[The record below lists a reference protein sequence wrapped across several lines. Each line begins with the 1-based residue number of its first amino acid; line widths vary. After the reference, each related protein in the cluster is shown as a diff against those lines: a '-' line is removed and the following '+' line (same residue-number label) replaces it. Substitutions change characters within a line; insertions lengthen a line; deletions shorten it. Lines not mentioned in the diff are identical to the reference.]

1 MRILDRYIIKAFVF
15 NYLLAVVVLVGMAI
29 LLDLIVNLDSF
40 SKSASAA
47 AAATQADHTSAAS
60 AIWNIVDYYS
70 YQSLVMF
77 QTVSGAIPLLAAG
90 FTMVRMTRHRELTA
104 MLASGVSLLRVAV
117 PVVFVSLAFGAL
129 SWVNQEYIISQP
141 FIVEKLLRRHD
152 EVNVPVNKIQ
162 PIYFVQDPRDNSL
175 LVASDYDGDK
185 KEMTGVLIV
194 QRDDNGSPIGHIAA
208 DTATWEQPP
217 NDVNEAWKLHG
228 VIQSEDRLDA
238 DPAKRFVGKVNEQ
251 WYQTGLTPQ
260 QLDLMFRKKAV
271 DFLSTAQVR
280 ELAAN
285 SPPANQPLLYKV
297 MDLRVTQLLMN
308 IIMLLIGIPFLLTR
322 EPDRLVKSMFYCT
335 VVSGIVFVATFVM
348 FQMAGT
354 KLDPLLAAWLPVLI
368 FGPLAVMLLGTIKT

>member
-1 MRILDRYIIKAFVF
+1 MRILDRYIVRAFVF
-15 NYLLAVVVLVGMAI
+15 NYLLALVVLVGMAI

-40 SKSASAA
+40 SKSATA
-47 AAATQADHTSAAS
+47 AAATQAAHTSATS
-60 AIWNIVDYYS
+60 AIWNIIDYYS

-104 MLASGVSLLRVAV
+104 MLASGVSLLRVAM
-117 PVVFVSLAFGAL
+117 PVIFVSVAFGAL

-141 FIVEKLLRRHD
+141 FVVQKLLRRHD
-152 EVNVPVNKIQ
+152 EVNVPVNKTQ

-175 LVASDYDGDK
+175 LVAADYDSKK
-185 KEMTGVLIV
+185 KEMKDVLIV
-194 QRDDNGSPIGHIAA
+194 QRDANGSPIGHIAA
-208 DTATWEQPP
+208 DSATWEQQP

-228 VIQSEDRLDA
+228 VLQREERLDT
-238 DPAKRFVGKVNEQ
+238 DPAKRFVGKVKEQ

-260 QLDLMFRKKAV
+260 QLDLMFRKKAI
-271 DFLSTAQVR
+271 DYLSTAQVR

-297 MDLRVTQLLMN
+297 MDLRVTQLIMN

-335 VVSGIVFVATFVM
+335 VVSGIVFVTTFVI
-348 FQMAGT
+348 FQMGGT
-354 KLDPLLAAWLPVLI
+354 KLDPLLAAWLPVLM
-368 FGPLAVMLLGTIKT
+368 FGPCAVMLLGTIKT

>member
-1 MRILDRYIIKAFVF
+1 MRILDRYIVRAFVF

-40 SKSASAA
+40 SKSASAS
-47 AAATQADHTSAAS
+47 AATQAVHTSAGS
-60 AIWNIVDYYS
+60 AIWNIIDYYS

-117 PVVFVSLAFGAL
+117 PVVLVSLAFGAL

-141 FIVEKLLRRHD
+141 FMVEKLLRRHD
-152 EVNVPVNKIQ
+152 EVNVPVSRAQ

-175 LVASDYDGDK
+175 LVAADYDGKK
-185 KEMTGVLIV
+185 KEMTDVLII
-194 QRDDNGSPIGHIAA
+194 QRDENGSPIGHISA
-208 DTATWEQPP
+208 DTATWESPP
-217 NDVNEAWKLHG
+217 GDVNPAWKLHG
-228 VIQSEDRLDA
+228 VIQSDDRLNA
-238 DPAKRFVGKVNEQ
+238 PPTSQFFGKVNEQ

-271 DFLSTAQVR
+271 DFLSTSQVR

-308 IIMLLIGIPFLLTR
+308 IVMLLIGIPFLLTR
-322 EPDRLVKSMFYCT
+322 EPDRLVRSMFYCT
-335 VVSGIVFVATFVM
+335 VVSGVVFVTTFVI
-348 FQMAGT
+348 FQMGGT
-354 KLDPLLAAWLPVLI
+354 KLDPLLAAWLPVLM
-368 FGPLAVMLLGTIKT
+368 FGPCAVMLLGTIKT

>member
-1 MRILDRYIIKAFVF
+1 MRILDRYIVKAFVF
-15 NYLLAVVVLVGMAI
+15 NYVLAVVVLVGMAI
-29 LLDLIVNLDSF
+29 LLDLIVNLDNF
-40 SKSASAA
+40 SKSA
-47 AAATQADHTSAAS
+47 AAATQAANTSASS
-60 AIWNIVDYYS
+60 AIWNMIDYYS

-117 PVVFVSLAFGAL
+117 PVVIVSLAFGAL
-129 SWVNQEYIISQP
+129 SWINQEYIISQP

-152 EVNVPVNKIQ
+152 EVNVPVNHNQ
-162 PIYFVQDPRDNSL
+162 PIYFVEDPRDNSL
-175 LVASDYDGDK
+175 LVASEYNSQK

-194 QRDDNGSPIGHIAA
+194 QRDQNGSPIGHIAA
-208 DTATWEQPP
+208 DTATWDTPP
-217 NDVNEAWKLHG
+217 NEVNPAWKLRG
-228 VIQSEDRLDA
+228 VTQSEDRLDA

-260 QLDLMFRKKAV
+260 QLNLMFQKKAV

-297 MDLRVTQLLMN
+297 MHLRVTQLVMN
-308 IIMLLIGIPFLLTR
+308 IIMLLMGIPFLLTR
-322 EPDRLVKSMFYCT
+322 EPDRLIKNMFYCT
-335 VVSGIVFVATFVM
+335 VVSGFVFVATFVM

-354 KLDPLLAAWLPVLI
+354 KMDPLQAAWLPVLI
-368 FGPLAVMLLGTIKT
+368 FGPCAVMLLGTIKT